1 MVPSFMFV
9 GPIVAWLSASS
20 IAPVL
25 DGSAPYANGAPAAWN
40 ATNMAVSNS
49 AAPLL
54 TLPAGR
60 GIQTVVYDAEP
71 ALTPANDIANIAQA
85 ETAVCA
91 SAHRIGAKCILTP
104 SGPAGYLQTALDTG
118 CRVGDGVDLQNQLA
132 ETNLPYFSGLVH
144 QEAARCRSFNPAAEI
159 IVGITTRY
167 GKTTSNATPVQIES
181 AIASVSD
188 VANRYWFNVPQ
199 PGRACPDCGP
209 FSPSIAAVVIQHYAA
224 LR

>member
-85 ETAVCA
+85 ETAV
-91 SAHRIGAKCILTP
+91 
-104 SGPAGYLQTALDTG
+104 
-118 CRVGDGVDLQNQLA
+118 
-132 ETNLPYFSGLVH
+132 
-144 QEAARCRSFNPAAEI
+144 
-159 IVGITTRY
+159 
-167 GKTTSNATPVQIES
+167 
-181 AIASVSD
+181 
-188 VANRYWFNVPQ
+188 
-199 PGRACPDCGP
+199 
-209 FSPSIAAVVIQHYAA
+209 
-224 LR
+224 

>member
-1 MVPSFMFV
+1 MFV

-20 IAPVL
+20 VSPML
-25 DGSAPYANGAPAAWN
+25 DGSAPYANNAPAAWN

-60 GIQTVVYDAEP
+60 GIQTVVYDPEP
-71 ALTPANDIANIAQA
+71 ALTPSNDIANIGQA
-85 ETAVCA
+85 EAAVCA

-104 SGPAGYLQTALDTG
+104 AGPAGYVQTALDAA

-132 ETNLPYFSGLVH
+132 ETNLPYFSTIVH
-144 QEAARCRSFNPAAEI
+144 AETARCRSFNPAIEI
-159 IVGITTRY
+159 IVGITTRD
-167 GKTTSNATPVQIES
+167 GKTTSNASPLQIEN
-181 AIASVSD
+181 AIGSVAD

-199 PGRACPDCGP
+199 PGVPCPDCGP
-209 FSPSIAAVVIQHYAA
+209 FSPAVAALVIQHYATV
-224 LR
+224 R

>member
-1 MVPSFMFV
+1 MFV
-9 GPIVAWLSASS
+9 GPIVAWLAAS
-20 IAPVL
+20 PVSPAL
-25 DGSAPYANGAPAAWN
+25 NGTAPYANGAPAAWN
-40 ATNMAVSNS
+40 ATNMVVSNS

-85 ETAVCA
+85 EAAVCA

-104 SGPAGYLQTALDTG
+104 SGPVSYMQAALDAG
-118 CRVGDGVDLQNQLA
+118 CRAGDGVDLQNQLG
-132 ETNLPYFSGLVH
+132 ETNLPYFSAIVH
-144 QEAARCRSFNPAAEI
+144 QEAARCRAINPAAEI

-167 GKTTSNATPVQIES
+167 GKTTSNATPLQIES
-181 AIASVSD
+181 AIASVAD

-199 PGRACPDCGP
+199 AGRACPDCGA
-209 FSPSIAAVVIQHYAA
+209 FSPSVAAAVIQYYAS